1 MGGDRDDNPLRL
13 IVREFDGRKG
23 PEYTAWRKELLDAL
37 AGKGDD
43 DASLADTVM
52 KKDRRAG
59 LSAAEAKRRKT
70 RIRQAYAHIIAPL
83 TDPDL
88 KSVLR
93 DEAFQDGVAALE
105 VLDRECGDSQSALR
119 QNQRILEWH
128 ATTIPKDVGIQ
139 ESSIVDLSRKLTT
152 QNEAMGKLFSADET
166 TEKILGA
173 IVTPPSLAQWASD
186 LLGTPKDK
194 LPERYYTQPV
204 PAAGGIAA
212 VPGGWVKREVV
223 AALDEMWRAAF
234 KRGELRTAAPA
245 RRGVTPPSSRA
256 DGMTAHAHE
265 HAHAASDVR
274 GCTYQDDALAAL
286 LVRGLNEYF
295 CEDDEYEA
303 NMARAE
309 RELMALSASRYGGV
323 MRI

>member
-173 IVTPPSLAQWASD
+173 DNTAAIDIVKAYCASGRSKHFERWIAYIRDLYQRHVIEIFHLATDKMPADIFTKALPRESYVRFRD
-186 LLGTPKDK
+186 TLLG
-194 LPERYYTQPV
+194 
-204 PAAGGIAA
+204 
-212 VPGGWVKREVV
+212 
-223 AALDEMWRAAF
+223 M
-234 KRGELRTAAPA
+234 RG
-245 RRGVTPPSSRA
+245 
-256 DGMTAHAHE
+256 
-265 HAHAASDVR
+265 
-274 GCTYQDDALAAL
+274 
-286 LVRGLNEYF
+286 
-295 CEDDEYEA
+295 
-303 NMARAE
+303 
-309 RELMALSASRYGGV
+309 
-323 MRI
+323 